1 MFTKATLNF
10 WDNARD
16 SMLHALEH
24 AAELTETKTNQFHHK
39 KWFILSVHHMAEC
52 FLKILLKCVDP
63 TASLRREKDGHYH
76 PVSKLLKC
84 LYANIEK
91 LTPPE
96 RRILNL
102 IESLEE
108 QRHLIM
114 HRELPDKLDP
124 SVAAFSILAI
134 LRTCSRRFGFSVEE
148 IFEQYPPIQN
158 QLVELICWRKIK
170 EYEDFITE
178 ALQEEFPDRRYFHEC
193 PYCGLSAIVDG
204 KCICCFTEVITEE
217 CPYCEEEILIPS
229 RDYGIAEIKCPSC
242 GKAVL

>member
-1 MFTKATLNF
+1 MFTKDTLNF
-10 WDNARD
+10 WENARD

-24 AAELTETKTNQFHHK
+24 AAELTETKT
-39 KWFILSVHHMAEC
+39 
-52 FLKILLKCVDP
+52 LK
-63 TASLRREKDGHYH
+63 
-76 PVSKLLKC
+76 
-84 LYANIEK
+84 
-91 LTPPE
+91 
-96 RRILNL
+96 
-102 IESLEE
+102 
-108 QRHLIM
+108 
-114 HRELPDKLDP
+114 LPDKLDP
-124 SVAAFSILAI
+124 SVAAFSVLAI

-178 ALQEEFPDRRYFHEC
+178 ALKEEFPDRRYFHEC

-204 KCICCFTEVITEE
+204 KCMCCFTEVITEE

-229 RDYGIAEIKCPSC
+229 YNYGIAEIKCPSC